1 MEKYSASRDIF
12 IRRVTERYGAAAR
25 DLIRGTRHAYASA
38 LGYEG
43 LIAMRAGDLTAAR
56 RYFLD
61 AMREQPFDLKTAM
74 RFARTFLP
82 LRLARALSGRTARGR
97 TGTARVE

>member
-1 MEKYSASRDIF
+1 
-12 IRRVTERYGAAAR
+12 
-25 DLIRGTRHAYASA
+25 
-38 LGYEG
+38 
-43 LIAMRAGDLTAAR
+43 MRAGDLTAAR

-61 AMREQPFDLKTAM
+61 AMCERPFDLKTAM

-82 LRLARALSGRTARGR
+82 LRLARALGGSTARDQ